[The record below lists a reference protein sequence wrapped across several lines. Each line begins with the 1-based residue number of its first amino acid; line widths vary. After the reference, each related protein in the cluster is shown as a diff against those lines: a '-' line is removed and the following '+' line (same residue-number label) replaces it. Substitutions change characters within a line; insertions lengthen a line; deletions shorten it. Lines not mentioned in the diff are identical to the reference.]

1 MASALHAEPDRR
13 QLDVFVSEMP
23 HYEREVAL
31 VPVQSSQRH
40 TRIRCVDTAA
50 GLAMP
55 GVVAWIA
62 AADVPGSNLWGG
74 NGVADEELFPIETVL
89 YVGKIIGVISTDN
102 PDIGAAA
109 RSTLL
114 HSL

>member
-1 MASALHAEPDRR
+1 
-13 QLDVFVSEMP
+13 MP

-40 TRIRCVDTAA
+40 ARIRGVDTAA
-50 GLAMP
+50 ALAMP
-55 GVVAWIA
+55 EVVAWIA
-62 AADVPGSNLWGG
+62 AADVPGCNLWGI
-74 NGVADEELFPIETVL
+74 GVADEELFPIETVL
-89 YVGKIIGVISTDN
+89 YVSKIIGVISTDN

>member
-62 AADVPGSNLWGG
+62 AADVPCP
-74 NGVADEELFPIETVL
+74 APTC
-89 YVGKIIGVISTDN
+89 
-102 PDIGAAA
+102 GAATGWRT
-109 RSTLL
+109 RSSSPSRLCST
-114 HSL
+114 

>member
-1 MASALHAEPDRR
+1 MRAPDGG
-13 QLDVFVSEMP
+13 
-23 HYEREVAL
+23 H
-31 VPVQSSQRH
+31 
-40 TRIRCVDTAA
+40 
-50 GLAMP
+50 AMP

-74 NGVADEELFPIETVL
+74 IGVADEQLFPIETVL
-89 YVGKIIGVISTDN
+89 YVGQIIGVISTDN

-109 RSTLL
+109 AAARSTLL

>member
-1 MASALHAEPDRR
+1 MSPM
-13 QLDVFVSEMP
+13 Q
-23 HYEREVAL
+23 
-31 VPVQSSQRH
+31 H

-50 GLAMP
+50 ALAMP

-89 YVGKIIGVISTDN
+89 YVSKIIGVISTDN

-114 HSL
+114 HFL

>member
-1 MASALHAEPDRR
+1 
-13 QLDVFVSEMP
+13 MP

-40 TRIRCVDTAA
+40 ARIRCVDTAA

-74 NGVADEELFPIETVL
+74 NGVADEQLFPIETVL
-89 YVGKIIGVISTDN
+89 YVSKQDN
-102 PDIGAAA
+102 RRHLHGQPRH
-109 RSTLL
+109 RSRRAKYTTPL
-114 HSL
+114 SVNQPWRTGQRV

>member
-1 MASALHAEPDRR
+1 
-13 QLDVFVSEMP
+13 MP

-40 TRIRCVDTAA
+40 ARIRGVDTAA

-74 NGVADEELFPIETVL
+74 IGVADEQLFPIETVL
-89 YVGKIIGVISTDN
+89 YVGQIIGVISTDN

-109 RSTLL
+109 AAARSTLL